1 VLELRPAFGR
11 TVITALAR
19 IEGRPVGVIANDP
32 RHLSGA
38 LDADGSDKAA
48 RFMQLCDAF
57 GLPLVSLVDT
67 PGFMVG
73 PDSERTA
80 TVRHTSRMFVTAA
93 TLTVPFMCVIVRR
106 AFGLGAQAMA
116 GGSLHAPAIT
126 LAWPSGELGAMG
138 VEGAVRLAL
147 RGELAAIED
156 EDAREQRVKELV
168 AAVREQS
175 TALNAATYFEL
186 DDVIDPADTRTR
198 LVQTLAATPVPSPDA
213 VSGRRRTMVDA
224 W

>member
-1 VLELRPAFGR
+1 
-11 TVITALAR
+11 
-19 IEGRPVGVIANDP
+19 
-32 RHLSGA
+32 
-38 LDADGSDKAA
+38 
-48 RFMQLCDAF
+48 
-57 GLPLVSLVDT
+57 
-67 PGFMVG
+67 MVG
-73 PDSERTA
+73 PDSEKTA

-93 TLTVPFMCVIVRR
+93 TLSVPFLCVIVRR

-156 EDAREQRVKELV
+156 EAAREQRVKELV
-168 AAVREQS
+168 AAVRAQS
-175 TALNAATYFEL
+175 SALNAATYFEL
-186 DDVIDPADTRTR
+186 DDVIDPADTRAR
-198 LVQTLAATPVPSPDA
+198 LVQTLAATPVPPAPAD
-213 VSGRRRTMVDA
+213 GRRRTMVDA